1 MKHLLETVR
10 KEAREEERWVD
21 EFGEQCPQYLAP
33 ILWLLEPCDLERGKH
48 DTIASVPRF
57 NPSTSFV

>member
-1 MKHLLETVR
+1 MR
-10 KEAREEERWVD
+10 KEARGEERWVD